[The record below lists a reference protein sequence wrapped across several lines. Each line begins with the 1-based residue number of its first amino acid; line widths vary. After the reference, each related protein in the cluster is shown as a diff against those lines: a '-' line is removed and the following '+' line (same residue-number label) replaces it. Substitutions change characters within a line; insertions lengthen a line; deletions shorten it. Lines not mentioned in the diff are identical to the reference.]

1 MGIKNRVTKY
11 DLYEIISDREELSQ
25 FLPPAQIFED
35 FEQFMEFIERYEK
48 IVLKPQNISEKN
60 ICIIEK
66 LGDNFRVTDC
76 RRKKKIKSILTSE
89 VDLESYLNK
98 LEENYKN
105 YILQKYI
112 KLAKVEEDLFD
123 LRFVM
128 KKITQGDWNLKGIEY
143 SVAGNNFVFT
153 NVLNRNF
160 KFHLKEAVKSYYPL
174 HFDLNETMN
183 KANRLCLK
191 ACKAIEEASNYSEEL
206 GFDIGIDEENK
217 LWLVEINI
225 FDSFKKFS
233 VVDYKTYLSVDYTPL
248 LYTVS
253 AYNFNN
259 K

>member
-25 FLPPAQIFED
+25 FLPPAQVFED
-35 FEQFMEFIERYEK
+35 FAQLIEFINRYEK
-48 IVLKPQNISEKN
+48 IVLKPQNICEKN

-66 LGDNFRVTDC
+66 LGENYKITDC
-76 RRKKKIKSILTSE
+76 RKKNKFKSILTSAK
-89 VDLESYLNK
+89 DLENYLSRS
-98 LEENYKN
+98 EENYNN

-112 KLAKVEEDLFD
+112 KPAKVEEDLFD
-123 LRFVM
+123 LRVMM
-128 KKITQGDWNLKGIEY
+128 KKITKGDWNLKDIEY
-143 SVAGNNFVFT
+143 SVAGNDFLFT
-153 NVLNRNF
+153 NVMNKNFNLPLN
-160 KFHLKEAVKSYYPL
+160 KAVKSYYPL
-174 HFDLNETMN
+174 HFDLKETID

-191 ACKAIEEASNYSEEL
+191 ACKAIEEAANFSEEI

-217 LWLVEINI
+217 LWLVEINV

-233 VVDYKTYLSVDYTPL
+233 VVDYKTYLSMNYTPL